1 MYTLITLHSSYLQ
14 VSVFKTQAECLTFVE
29 KNNCSRYKIYQ
40 PNQKRNITFLNSFV
54 WSSEKSDFVIDIPKA
69 KAIKKTIL
77 REIRSVL
84 FQKLDTAFM
93 KAIENDNLTQ
103 KQYIVSLKNQFREI
117 TDLDLPD
124 SEQELLDF
132 MPAVFKEV
140 YDLSI

>member
-14 VSVFKTQAECLTFVE
+14 VSVFKTQAECLIFVE

-93 KAIENDNLTQ
+93 KAIETDNLTQ